1 MGIHSCGVISLMIH
15 YIDAVIGSL
24 IIGFIEILSCLIESV
39 EMINILWDSI
49 SSMVEFAAI
58 FNIFIKAA
66 SSRSSSWISRRLP
79 LPLDTFDDFASLR
92 IDSAKGVHLTI
103 LWSLLLT
110 TYFDLIGWQ
119 LAGAHVLICRR
130 MHHVLL
136 VNCWS
141 DINILRVSN
150 DDLIMS
156 LMLTNISRVLLSIL
170 SHILK
175 FACIIASVLRIILL
189 LILSRSGVPSS
200 RSHLGMFDTA
210 SSALLRGPCL
220 SILLDIMDV
229 LLWCFDRILEL
240 LRNYL
245 SCNMYLWSLWRRRKH
260 VVWLF
265 SRNALFGC
273 HIFRGL
279 PLESLIH
286 LSRRCRIIL
295 RLSRSSGIFLC
306 CLLIF
311 LSCHHLF
318 KLIFVLLSEYASS
331 LFSFGYQIIW
341 CCMIVKSI
349 LFDIRFAFFNINVII
364 FSEEIHNVCIN
375 WYWIL
380 AKDYPFLLIRVNL
393 VVPRMV
399 ANIFNGVSPW
409 RVWVKYHL
417 K

>member
-1 MGIHSCGVISLMIH
+1 MSIHSCRVISLMIH
-15 YIDAVIGSL
+15 YIDAVISSL
-24 IIGFIEILSCLIESV
+24 IIRFIEVLSCLIESV
-39 EMINILWDSI
+39 DMIKILWDSI
-49 SSMVEFAAI
+49 PSMVEFAAI

-92 IDSAKGVHLTI
+92 INSAKGVHLTI
-103 LWSLLLT
+103 LLSLLLT
-110 TYFDLIGWQ
+110 AYFDLIGWQ
-119 LAGAHVLICRR
+119 STGAHVLICRR

-136 VNCWS
+136 VNCWG
-141 DINILRVSN
+141 DINILGISN

-156 LMLTNISRVLLSIL
+156 LMLTNISRVFLSIFSNIVKL
-170 SHILK
+170 
-175 FACIIASVLRIILL
+175 ACIIGSVLRIILL
-189 LILSRSGVPSS
+189 LILSPVRVASS
-200 RSHLGMFDTA
+200 MSHLGMLDTA

-220 SILLDIMDV
+220 RILLDIMDV
-229 LLWCFDRILEL
+229 LLWRFDRILKL

-245 SCNMYLWSLWRRRKH
+245 SCNMYLWPLWRRWKH

-265 SRNALFGC
+265 SRNALFSYN
-273 HIFRGL
+273 IFRRL

-393 VVPRMV
+393 LVPRMV
-399 ANIFNGVSPW
+399 ANIFNGVSPCW
-409 RVWVKYHL
+409 VWVKYHL